1 MSFPYEAEVSEEELL
16 ANTSYKEYEYDFYK
30 GQLTGKIVEGLE
42 AVKVWV
48 YLTLNT
54 PRYQHLIYSWD
65 YGNDFQALIGT
76 AHTQSYLDTEL
87 PRLIEDCMLVNK
99 HIKSITDVELTMA
112 DDRLT
117 GSFTVNTDYG
127 KVDIN
132 V

>member
-1 MSFPYEAEVSEEELL
+1 MSFPFEIELNEAE
-16 ANTSYKEYEYDFYK
+16 TSDYKTAKEYEFDFRT

-48 YLTLNT
+48 YLALNS
-54 PRYQHLIYSWD
+54 PRYKHVIYSWN
-65 YGNDFQALIGT
+65 YGNDLEELIGT
-76 AHTQSYLDTEL
+76 SHTQSYLDTEL

-99 HIKSITDVELTMA
+99 HIKSISDMELTIT
-112 DDRLT
+112 DDKLT